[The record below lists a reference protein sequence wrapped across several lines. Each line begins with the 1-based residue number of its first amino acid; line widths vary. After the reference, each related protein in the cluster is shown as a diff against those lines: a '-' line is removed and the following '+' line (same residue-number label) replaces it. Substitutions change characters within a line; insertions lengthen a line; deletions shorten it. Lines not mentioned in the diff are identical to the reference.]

1 MVLRSARELQG
12 CRVHATDGEIGS
24 LYEFYFEDQ
33 HWTGRYLAVDV
44 GEWLTGRRVL
54 IAPTAIINVG
64 WAGQNLRVNLTK
76 IHVRDSPDAG
86 TDKPVSRQQEEV
98 LKPDSRPSS
107 EDPHLRRTRE
117 VIGYYIAASDGDI
130 GHVEDFLFD
139 DEHWTIHYMVVD
151 THNWWLGKK
160 VLITPQ
166 QITAVN
172 WSEGRVYINLTRDD
186 VRTSPPYDAAML
198 INCE

>member
-1 MVLRSARELQG
+1 M
-12 CRVHATDGEIGS
+12 
-24 LYEFYFEDQ
+24 YEFYFEDQ
-33 HWTGRYLAVDV
+33 HWTVRYLAVDV

-64 WAGQNLRVNLTK
+64 WTTQNLRVNLTK
-76 IHVRDSPDAG
+76 IKVQDSPDAD

-98 LKPDSRPSS
+98 LKHDSRPSS
-107 EDPHLRRTRE
+107 DDPHLRRTRE

-139 DEHWTIHYMVVD
+139 DKHWTIHYMVVD
-151 THNWWLGKK
+151 MHNWWLGKK

-172 WSEGRVYINLTRDD
+172 WSEGRAYINLTRDE
-186 VRTSPPYDAAML
+186 VRTSPPYDAAMM